1 MGVAEAIG
9 RRTGYRSPE
18 VTVYPNRWVL
28 FFSQMGHFSSLRATN
43 NHVRSLHSLEN
54 MPMASRPSN
63 DFMGFVVQESF
74 RAKVHGPQP
83 RKVVV
88 RVERERMERALS
100 SPSIMIPGGLTP
112 DEVREFILRAAS
124 STGK

>member
-1 MGVAEAIG
+1 
-9 RRTGYRSPE
+9 
-18 VTVYPNRWVL
+18 
-28 FFSQMGHFSSLRATN
+28 
-43 NHVRSLHSLEN
+43 
-54 MPMASRPSN
+54 MASRPSN
-63 DFMGFVVQESF
+63 DFMGLVVQESF
-74 RAKVHGPQP
+74 RAKVHSPQP